1 LTTPQA
7 PPSLRGA
14 TWNDNKRRCS
24 RPLAFGA
31 LVTGLLGAGLGAA
44 PAAFAASK
52 PGRRAGCS
60 ALFEAGMHSEAVRRL
75 SLRGALQRALEREEF
90 VLLYQPLVD
99 LDTGRVRDA
108 EALLRWNHPEHGL
121 TPPEEFIALAEET
134 GVIVPIGRWVLQTAA
149 RQLARWQ
156 RTVAQAEDVH
166 VSVNLSARQL
176 SAPGLLDDVARTL
189 SGTGLHPAT
198 LVLEITESV
207 LMDDFQTALRTLS
220 GLKSLGVGLALDDF
234 GTGYRLTVLPAGVP
248 DRRAQAVQA
257 VRGRPRQRGRSRP
270 RRRHRGARRAVL
282 RMRTVAEGIETPQQ
296 ADHLRELGYDV
307 GQGYHFARPMTAD
320 SFALLVAEQPFLR
333 PPLPL
338 LAPELPEQPVRLSV
352 VR

>member
-44 PAAFAASK
+44 PAAFAASE

-207 LMDDFQTALRTLS
+207 LRTLS
-220 GLKSLGVGLALDDF
+220 GLKSLSVGLALDDF
-234 GTGYRLTVLPAGVP
+234 GTGYSSLSYLRAFPIDVLKLSKPFVDDLGSEGGRALVGAIAGL
-248 DRRAQAVQA
+248 AAA
-257 VRGRPRQRGRSRP
+257 
-270 RRRHRGARRAVL
+270 L

-296 ADHLRELGYDV
+296 ADRLREPGYDV

-333 PPLPL
+333 PPLPP

>member
-1 LTTPQA
+1 
-7 PPSLRGA
+7 
-14 TWNDNKRRCS
+14 
-24 RPLAFGA
+24 
-31 LVTGLLGAGLGAA
+31 
-44 PAAFAASK
+44 
-52 PGRRAGCS
+52 
-60 ALFEAGMHSEAVRRL
+60 MHSEAVRRL
-75 SLRGALQRALEREEF
+75 SLRGALQPALEREEF

-121 TPPEEFIALAEET
+121 TPPEEFIALAEEI

-234 GTGYRLTVLPAGVP
+234 GTGYSSLSYLRAFPIDVLKLSKPFVDDLGSEGGRALVGAIAGL
-248 DRRAQAVQA
+248 AAA
-257 VRGRPRQRGRSRP
+257 
-270 RRRHRGARRAVL
+270 L

-296 ADHLRELGYDV
+296 ADRLRELGYDV

-338 LAPELPEQPVRLSV
+338 VAPELPEQPVRLSV